1 MSNGVQISIPMGD
14 VDKLFKAMQY
24 ASDNL
29 SIDMGKA
36 MKQGVNRLISSL
48 GASTKVS
55 PKYRKVIERPVKGIS
70 GAAAELIGGEKA
82 VKYGITGWFGK
93 PRVFQTR
100 MYENI
105 TKKQLLERHAKIKR
119 SGLAKMTWKLTAKAI
134 NARFIAG
141 FESSVAGITKSI
153 AQRHIE
159 AKANYKGQDIFAE
172 IHNSLPYI
180 NEAFKSRGKQTVDTA
195 FDRAASGLIKS
206 VDKQIERRLLK
217 AA

>member
-36 MKQGVNRLISSL
+36 MKRGVNALLNSIA
-48 GASTKVS
+48 ASTKVA
-55 PKYRKVIERPVKGIS
+55 PKNRPVKHRPS
-70 GAAAELIGGEKA
+70 LKTPRKDLKA
-82 VKYGITGWFGK
+82 FSVEGWFGK
-93 PRVFQTR
+93 PRTHQNRIV
-100 MYENI
+100 Y
-105 TKKQLLERHAKIKR
+105 AKNLTNAKNTHGKISR
-119 SGLAKMTWKLTAKAI
+119 RGLARLTWKLAAKDLANRFAVKVPTLESAI
-134 NARFIAG
+134 TG
-141 FESSVAGITKSI
+141 KVA
-153 AQRHIE
+153 AEHIE
-159 AKANYKGQDIFAE
+159 AKSNYKGHDVYAE

-180 NEAFKSRGKQTVDTA
+180 NKALEGGPKTVDTA